1 MPSPP
6 DEPCVVRKGERI
18 EVTDDG
24 WILPDGS
31 TRETLDGCEIEAG
44 ASIIGLIEDLPKP
57 RKRKVTSVRQPEPVS
72 DVTVADEQTEA
83 DVVQTPPDAVS
94 PDELHADTVEL
105 LPDPPKLP
113 PEAASHAVVVSVA
126 VAAVGAAGVAG
137 VKALAQ
143 AVNGGGSNGSQGQE
157 QQRKEEERKE
167 REQCA
172 TASDGLV
179 NDFRARVA
187 DFKTRKLP
195 MPVDPAEL
203 WQRCDLLDEQ
213 ADQLQ
218 RWMRARA
225 KTRCA

>member
-1 MPSPP
+1 MPSQP

-31 TRETLDGCEIEAG
+31 TRETLDGCEIEPG
-44 ASIIGLIEDLPKP
+44 ASIVGLIEDLPKP
-57 RKRKVTSVRQPEPVS
+57 RKHKVASVHRPEPMAEEQTSV
-72 DVTVADEQTEA
+72 
-83 DVVQTPPDAVS
+83 DVVQPPPEAVS
-94 PDELHADTVEL
+94 PDELHTETVQL
-105 LPDPPKLP
+105 LPEPPKLP
-113 PEAASHAVVVSVA
+113 PEASSHAVIVA
-126 VAAVGAAGVAG
+126 AAAAAVGVAGVAG
-137 VKALAQ
+137 VKAIAQ
-143 AVNGGGSNGSQGQE
+143 AASGSQSRLE
-157 QQRKEEERKE
+157 QQRKEDERKE

-172 TASDGLV
+172 TASDNLV

-187 DFKTRKLP
+187 DFKTRTLS
-195 MPVDPAEL
+195 MPVEPREL

-225 KTRCA
+225 KIRRA

>member
-1 MPSPP
+1 MPSQP
-6 DEPCVVRKGERI
+6 DESCVVRKGERI

-31 TRETLDGCEIEAG
+31 TRETLDGCEIEQG

-57 RKRKVTSVRQPEPVS
+57 RKRKVASVRQPEPVS
-72 DVTVADEQTEA
+72 DVTVADEQTEV
-83 DVVQTPPDAVS
+83 DVVQPPPDAVS
-94 PDELHADTVEL
+94 PDELHAETVEL
-105 LPDPPKLP
+105 LPEPPKLP

-143 AVNGGGSNGSQGQE
+143 AASGGSSNGSQGQE

-172 TASDGLV
+172 TVSDGLV

-203 WQRCDLLDEQ
+203 WQQCDLLDEQ

-225 KTRCA
+225 KTRRA